1 MTALLCGPTAFGPRI
16 GGRLGTWWQAI
27 GRRLRPV
34 TDPYPNRIPT
44 ELIDHVEVVVDDRVE
59 KRVQDET
66 GRREVAL
73 PETLLDLDAR
83 PALALVDR
91 HDRVSRDEDRKL
103 VESDLPGRRRLDR
116 VEHDEVVI
124 LVLVDLRPLVAVLGI
139 LDGERMEP
147 ELRRDTRELGTLRVG
162 DVDPARLLAVR
173 VDLLGRSLDDGRLVA
188 DEKPRAHEPR
198 IGPLHG

>member
-1 MTALLCGPTAFGPRI
+1 M
-16 GGRLGTWWQAI
+16 
-27 GRRLRPV
+27 
-34 TDPYPNRIPT
+34 
-44 ELIDHVEVVVDDRVE
+44 
-59 KRVQDET
+59 QDET

-124 LVLVDLRPLVAVLGI
+124 LVLVDLRPLMAVLGI
-139 LDGERMEP
+139 LDGERMES
-147 ELRRDTRELGTLRVG
+147 ELRRDTCELGTLRVG